1 MQSSCPR
8 FALILLIAGSALPG
22 CRQMSVLL
30 EADRIKAINRVEE
43 VAVVGRGRL
52 SEKAEAASANPSG
65 QLRLLAE
72 RAARLDAYRQL
83 KQAIRG
89 LKLSEKQIVGDY
101 LVANR
106 VSAENHPVLLRGAE
120 ESTPRWRD
128 GGWVELTLTL
138 PIDQVVAN
146 VEEMC
151 RSRPSF

>member
-43 VAVVGRGRL
+43 VVVVGRGRL
-52 SEKAEAASANPSG
+52 S
-65 QLRLLAE
+65 
-72 RAARLDAYRQL
+72 AARLDAYRQL

-146 VEEMC
+146 VEETC